1 MPETSTKLAEYRRID
16 HEGAKHYGQHLIAT
30 ALGCNDAILSIE
42 DLTQFLKVIA
52 DEIDMV
58 RYGEPIVARFGGG
71 IETGISGVQ
80 LIETSAIV
88 IHTNDAHR
96 DMYLDVFSCKEFEE
110 STVQKVLNDF
120 LVPSS
125 VTSKVFYRR

>member
-1 MPETSTKLAEYRRID
+1 MPTAPALPEYRRLV
-16 HEGAKHYGQHLIAT
+16 HNGQPHYGQHAMVT
-30 ALGCNDAILSIE
+30 ARGCNDNLLSIE
-42 DLTQFLKVIA
+42 KHYDFLQLLA

-58 RYGEPIVARFGGG
+58 RYGAPIVARFGGG

-96 DMYLDVFSCKEFEE
+96 DMYLDVFSCKSFEE
-110 STVQKVLNDF
+110 KTVLRVLDDFFSPTSTDSEVIF
-120 LVPSS
+120 
-125 VTSKVFYRR
+125 RR